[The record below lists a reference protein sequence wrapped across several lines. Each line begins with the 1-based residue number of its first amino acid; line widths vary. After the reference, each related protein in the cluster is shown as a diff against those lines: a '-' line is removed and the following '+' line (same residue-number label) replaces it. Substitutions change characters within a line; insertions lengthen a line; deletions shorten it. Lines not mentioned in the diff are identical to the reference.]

1 MSQLVT
7 GALTFR
13 IRGPKDR
20 SQPST
25 RRRLLVLR
33 DVGDTDRC
41 AGSRATFDVQA

>member
-20 SQPST
+20 SQAVDGAP
-25 RRRLLVLR
+25 LLVPIE
-33 DVGDTDRC
+33 VGEPIDARVSS
-41 AGSRATFDVQA
+41 AKFDVQA